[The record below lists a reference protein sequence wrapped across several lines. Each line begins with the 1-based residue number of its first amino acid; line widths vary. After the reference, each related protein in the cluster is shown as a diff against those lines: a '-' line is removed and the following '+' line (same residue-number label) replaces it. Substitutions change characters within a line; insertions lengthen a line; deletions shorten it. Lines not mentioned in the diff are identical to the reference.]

1 MPVTLQSDLVVTAPA
16 TTISVALEPAQNMVH
31 SLTLLNYVDQLSGL
45 DEWVTRTAA
54 AMSPERR
61 HNNQLV
67 FEGLHFS
74 VAPIQSWA
82 SFEDYMNDLAQTSPL
97 VLRDRLL
104 EHICC
109 FQLADSPRG
118 VKPKPQIEP
127 HRILESVDVYINYLI
142 DQIGQEHVK
151 VEIERETHTLLND
164 PTRMHAL
171 ILYHI
176 QTMWR
181 DYASAEWARVAPML
195 QEVVDAF
202 RSFDFDRYAPVDAV
216 RQVTRQELRDKW
228 EALINRSQTIT
239 LVPSAHVGPYSGKFS
254 ADDSLWLIFGAY
266 LPDGLPASKTFATLS
281 RSQLL
286 VRLSALNDDTRLRIL
301 ELLAQQPELCA
312 QDIITLLDL
321 SQPAASRHL
330 KQLSATGY
338 INERRRDGAKCYS
351 LNPERIQET
360 FEMLERFLAKA
371 DLAGKQSL
379 PWQKSRRGFPIAPL
393 RRPAN

>member
-82 SFEDYMNDLAQTSPL
+82 SFEDYMNNLAQTSPL

-109 FQLADSPRG
+109 FQLADIPRG

-127 HRILESVDVYINYLI
+127 RRILESVDVYINYLI
-142 DQIGQEHVK
+142 EQIGEEHVK
-151 VEIERETHTLLND
+151 VEIERETHSLLND

-181 DYASAEWARVAPML
+181 DYASAEWARVAPIL
-195 QEVVDAF
+195 QEVVEAF
-202 RSFDFDRYAPVDAV
+202 RSFDFERSAPVDAV

-239 LVPSAHVGPYSGKFS
+239 LVPSAHVGPYSGKFT
-254 ADDSLWLIFGAY
+254 ADDALWLIFGAY
-266 LPDGLPASKTFATLS
+266 LPDGLQASKTFATLS

-338 INERRRDGAKCYS
+338 INERRRDGAKCYT
-351 LNPERIQET
+351 LNPERIEET
-360 FEMLERFLAKA
+360 FQMLERFL
-371 DLAGKQSL
+371 GKSSL
-379 PWQKSRRGFPIAPL
+379 PWQKPRRGFPIAPL